1 MPEKS
6 LKGWTH
12 PSGMEIIGVNTVAEA
27 LKGNGLTRGSFNL
40 QAFRRKMMS
49 KEEIKRDVMSQLL
62 QMVAPGTPF
71 RDGLENVLR
80 AKTGGLIVVGYSTE
94 VTEIVDGGFSIDCD
108 FSPNYL
114 YELAK
119 MDGAIILSEDIKR
132 ILYANT
138 QLIPDSSIS
147 SSETGI
153 RHRTAE
159 RVAKQTN
166 KLVVSISQRRNVITL
181 YQGNLRY
188 ALKDIGVILTKAN
201 QAIQTLER
209 YKVVLDQSLTNL
221 SASEFEELVTLH
233 DVTNV
238 IARFEMVLRIKA
250 EINRYINELG
260 NEGRLIS
267 MQLEELVGNAE
278 LEARLIVKDYV
289 RDLSDDRV
297 KEMQA
302 GLKRLSSDEL
312 LEPHQ
317 IIRLLGYP
325 HTNSIAEE
333 PVSPRGFRILG
344 KIPRLPS
351 IIIANLVE
359 KFGYLPHM
367 MMATIEELDEV
378 DGIGEVRARAI
389 KEGLKR
395 IQEQVF
401 IDRHI

>member
-1 MPEKS
+1 
-6 LKGWTH
+6 
-12 PSGMEIIGVNTVAEA
+12 
-27 LKGNGLTRGSFNL
+27 
-40 QAFRRKMMS
+40 MS

-289 RDLSDDRV
+289 RDLSEDRV
-297 KEMQA
+297 KEMQT

-325 HTNSIAEE
+325 HTNAIAEE

-351 IIIANLVE
+351 IIVANLVE

>member
-1 MPEKS
+1 
-6 LKGWTH
+6 
-12 PSGMEIIGVNTVAEA
+12 
-27 LKGNGLTRGSFNL
+27 
-40 QAFRRKMMS
+40 MS
-49 KEEIKRDVMSQLL
+49 KEDSKRDVMSQLL
-62 QMVAPGTPF
+62 QLVAPGTPF

-80 AKTGGLIVVGYSTE
+80 AKTGGLIVVGYSPE
-94 VTEIVDGGFSIDCD
+94 VMEIVDGGFSINCD

-119 MDGAIILSEDIKR
+119 MDGAIILSEDLKR

-159 RVAKQTN
+159 RVAKQTS

-201 QAIQTLER
+201 QAIQTLEK
-209 YKVVLDQSLTNL
+209 YKSVLDQDMTNL
-221 SASEFEELVTLH
+221 GASEFEEIVTLH
-233 DVTNV
+233 DVTGV
-238 IARFEMVLRIKA
+238 IQRIEMVLRIKT

-267 MQLEELVGNAE
+267 MQLEELVGNTE
-278 LEARLIVKDYV
+278 REALLLVKDYIKEANE
-289 RDLSDDRV
+289 DKV
-297 KEMQA
+297 KDVFSQ
-302 GLKRLSSDEL
+302 LKRLAGDEIID
-312 LEPHQ
+312 HSQ
-317 IIRLLGYP
+317 IARVLGYP
-325 HTNSIAEE
+325 HFSANAEE
-333 PVSPRGFRILG
+333 IVSPRGYRVLN
-344 KIPRLPS
+344 KIPRLPT
-351 IIIANLVE
+351 IIIHNLIE
-359 KFGYLPHM
+359 RFGQLPHL
-367 MMATIEELDEV
+367 MMATIGELDEV
-378 DGIGEVRARAI
+378 DGIGEVRARTI

-395 IQEQVF
+395 IQDQVL